1 MPAFLLRSVYTAEG
15 IDGLTRDGG
24 TKRAEVVRKLVE
36 DAGGQL
42 LSMHFAFAD
51 DDTYVLCDLPDHRT
65 AAALAMRIGAARGL
79 RTRVTPLLTPAEVDE
94 ATRTPTDY
102 TPPGD

>member
-1 MPAFLLRSVYTAEG
+1 MPAFLLRSIYTVDG
-15 IDGLTRDGG
+15 ISGLTRDGG
-24 TKRAEVVRKLVE
+24 SKRAEVVRKMVE
-36 DAGGQL
+36 EAGGRM

-65 AAALAMRIGAARGL
+65 AAALAMRIGAAGGL
-79 RTRVTPLLTPAEVDE
+79 RSRVTPLLTPAEVDE

-102 TPPGD
+102 SAPGD

>member
-1 MPAFLLRSVYTAEG
+1 MPAFLLRSIYTAEG
-15 IDGLTRDGG
+15 ISGLTRDGG
-24 TKRAEVVRKLVE
+24 SKRAEVVRKMVE
-36 DAGGQL
+36 EAGGRM

-79 RTRVTPLLTPAEVDE
+79 RTRVTPLLTPTEVDE

-102 TPPGD
+102 SAPGD